1 MLLRFYVRNDAK
13 LAPTPTGGL
22 ISPPV
27 GVGAYVSEEEL
38 SFELSHEI
46 MALASM
52 GSIYVAF
59 HEVIGIAPPAD
70 VVDNSARVAI
80 MMNIVA
86 PAVETA
92 YAEVYDDECE
102 EKTPTERAED
112 YFLSFMQMDP
122 KTWWEQELIF
132 PEAAVKKH
140 QRLFDLL
147 PEDKPAYPGATAPAP
162 AEA

>member
-1 MLLRFYVRNDAK
+1 
-13 LAPTPTGGL
+13 
-22 ISPPV
+22 
-27 GVGAYVSEEEL
+27 
-38 SFELSHEI
+38 
-46 MALASM
+46 MAMASM
-52 GSIYVAF
+52 GQIYVAF
-59 HEVIGIAPPAD
+59 YQLVDRVPPDDGVCPHGRVVIMAKI
-70 VVDNSARVAI
+70 
-80 MMNIVA
+80 A
-86 PAVETA
+86 PAVYVA